1 MEGKKAF
8 YTVAEAAE
16 LLGVSRQAIYQALNK
31 QLKPFSSKVDGKIV
45 IEAAAFSDMSDKQL
59 NKQVDKENDN
69 RQSNIQALVQEVDR
83 LKNQL
88 HEVEKRE
95 EILRIQL
102 AEAQK
107 REDMLNEYLDYL
119 KQQMMEKDEQIRK
132 SDETI
137 NETIKKLNI
146 ALDQQQKLQLL
157 TQQQPKR
164 LGGGFFK
171 RLFGHEN
178 E

>member
-69 RQSNIQALVQEVDR
+69 RQSNIQALVQEVDK

-119 KQQMMEKDEQIRK
+119 KQQIKEKDEQIRK
-132 SDETI
+132 SD
-137 NETIKKLNI
+137 ETIKKLNI

-157 TQQQPKR
+157 TQQQPKQI
-164 LGGGFFK
+164 GGFFK
-171 RLFGHEN
+171 RLFGHKDE
-178 E
+178 

>member
-1 MEGKKAF
+1 MEKKAF

-45 IEAAAFSDMSDKQL
+45 IAAAAFSDMSDKQL
-59 NKQVDKENDN
+59 DKEKDK
-69 RQSNIQALVQEVDR
+69 QQLNIQVLVQEVEK
-83 LKNQL
+83 LKIQL
-88 HEVEKRE
+88 DESGKRE
-95 EILRIQL
+95 KMLADQL
-102 AEAQK
+102 E
-107 REDMLNEYLDYL
+107 YL
-119 KQQMMEKDEQIRK
+119 KQQIKEKDEQIRK

-157 TQQQPKR
+157 TQQQPKQI
-164 LGGGFFK
+164 GGFFK
-171 RLFGHEN
+171 RLFGHKDE
-178 E
+178 

>member
-1 MEGKKAF
+1 MEKKEF
-8 YTVAEAAE
+8 FTVAEAAE

-31 QLKPFSSKVDGKIV
+31 WLKPFSSKVDGKIV
-45 IEAAAFSDMSDKQL
+45 IEAAAFSNMSDKQL
-59 NKQVDKENDN
+59 NKQVDKESDN
-69 RQSNIQALVQEVDR
+69 RQSNIQALVQEVDK
-83 LKNQL
+83 LK
-88 HEVEKRE
+88 
-95 EILRIQL
+95 IQL
-102 AEAQK
+102 DEAQK
-107 REDMLNEYLDYL
+107 REEILNEYLDYL
-119 KQQMMEKDEQIRK
+119 KQQIMEKDEQIRK